1 MPSESIA
8 FMTDVDISLPVDVLD
23 RVTRYVKAGQRVFN
37 PIVFYE
43 CTEGGSEKCWEE
55 GWGDGGP
62 GVIALYA
69 ADATSFGG
77 YDVKTYGELHGFEDT
92 DFLLR
97 VRSAGLSVVR
107 QREAGIIHRAHPK
120 AQWRLDREQKFG
132 ASFEAYWAVLS
143 KQCSLELTELEDE
156 SEDWAAQE
164 RLDGDGRITEG
175 LDTEQDAERDDEDDG
190 RFEVNGNQ
198 DDGFEETEGDNADEA
213 DKSDEADDSE
223 AAALA
228 AFKNGEAGGVGL
240 SKDDAAEVATLLKD
254 VVKDNHRP
262 EDVNADGPIP
272 ADGDFGRLDK
282 GPGDEADEADNAD
295 GGAED
300 VVKGNHLP
308 GDDDDD
314 GPIPGDGDDG
324 DEADDADAGAGLPDQ
339 DAYVDKEGDFEG
351 EDAATSDEDAA
362 EDAKRDAERDAKE
375 NADAKE
381 KPTVFA

>member
-1 MPSESIA
+1 M
-8 FMTDVDISLPVDVLD
+8 
-23 RVTRYVKAGQRVFN
+23 G
-37 PIVFYE
+37 
-43 CTEGGSEKCWEE
+43 KCWEE

-143 KQCSLELTELEDE
+143 KQCSLELAELQDE

-198 DDGFEETEGDNADEA
+198 DDGFEETEGDNADEG

-228 AFKNGEAGGVGL
+228 AFKNGEAGGVGF
-240 SKDDAAEVATLLKD
+240 SKDDAAGVATLLKD

-314 GPIPGDGDDG
+314 GPIPGDGDDDKS
-324 DEADDADAGAGLPDQ
+324 DEADDAAGLPDQ

-351 EDAATSDEDAA
+351 EDAATCDEDAA